1 MWKWVGGYWIVGCL
15 IMGLAD
21 GNFGGT
27 CLQNE
32 AGTALDRLTYVATW
46 PRVLTLVAIRPD
58 HQPCLR

>member
-1 MWKWVGGYWIVGCL
+1 
-15 IMGLAD
+15 MGLAD